1 MTERIELTSM
11 AHCFD
16 AHRMLWQTAA
26 SLARR
31 LGSTCD
37 EGQLLH
43 LGASCMRIAA
53 EGALQARNAPEAL
66 RSWRECLLAERQ
78 IKLATYW
85 ALRRGAVDNG
95 TYDDLFALARATACL
110 REEERQRLRRQIQQ
124 QTLV

>member
-1 MTERIELTSM
+1 MTERIEIASM
-11 AHCFD
+11 AQCFG

-26 SLARR
+26 SLSRR
-31 LGSTCD
+31 LTTASDDGH
-37 EGQLLH
+37 LMH

-53 EGALQARNAPEAL
+53 EGALQARSATEAL

-78 IKLATYW
+78 IKLATYL

-95 TYDDLFALARATACL
+95 TYDDVFALARATACL
-110 REEERQRLRRQIQQ
+110 REAERQRLRRQIQQ